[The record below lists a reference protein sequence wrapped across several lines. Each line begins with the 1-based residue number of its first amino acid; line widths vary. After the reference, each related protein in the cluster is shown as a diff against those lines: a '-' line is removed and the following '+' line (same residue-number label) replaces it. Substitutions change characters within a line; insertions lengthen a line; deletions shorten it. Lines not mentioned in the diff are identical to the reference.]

1 MEDRTLTITTDSGE
15 EILCEI
21 LFTTHSEE
29 FNKDYVVFVEKGTN
43 TASAAIYNAND
54 KGEGKLTQITSEEE
68 WTMLEEMLDDYY
80 NNQENGCGG
89 SCESCSGCDEIIE
102 D

>member
-80 NNQENGCGG
+80 NNQENGCGD
-89 SCESCSGCDEIIE
+89 SCESCSGCDETIE

>member
-80 NNQENGCGG
+80 NNQENGCGV
-89 SCESCSGCDEIIE
+89 SCESCSGCDETIE

>member
-54 KGEGKLTQITSEEE
+54 KE

-89 SCESCSGCDEIIE
+89 SCESCSGCDETIE

>member
-1 MEDRTLTITTDSGE
+1 MKNTLMISNL
-15 EILCEI
+15 I
-21 LFTTHSEE
+21 FFE
-29 FNKDYVVFVEKGTN
+29 FFL
-43 TASAAIYNAND
+43 
-54 KGEGKLTQITSEEE
+54 LTQITSEEE

-89 SCESCSGCDEIIE
+89 SCESCSGCDETIE

>member
-21 LFTTHSEE
+21 LFTTHSTE

-43 TASAAIYNAND
+43 TASAAIYNASD
-54 KGEGKLTQITSEEE
+54 KGEGHLTQITSEEE

-80 NNQENGCGG
+80 NNQENECAG
-89 SCESCSGCDEIIE
+89 SCESCSGWGGTIE
-102 D
+102 G

>member
-1 MEDRTLTITTDSGE
+1 MKKFFAKFYLQLILRNLTRISS
-15 EILCEI
+15 I
-21 LFTTHSEE
+21 
-29 FNKDYVVFVEKGTN
+29 VEKGTN

-80 NNQENGCGG
+80 NNRENGCGG
-89 SCESCSGCDEIIE
+89 SCRILQRL
-102 D
+102 

>member
-80 NNQENGCGG
+80 NQENGCGG
-89 SCESCSGCDEIIE
+89 SCESCSGCDETIE